1 MRRQKEYLFSL
12 VTNNTLGRRSFK
24 VCHVKKS
31 YRKKYLL
38 WLRDSFKFVHIFGS
52 KKLPSNFNDN
62 SKIFLG
68 FLGEK
73 KSFYTNYYTVIQST
87 KPVGKYI
94 LPIWSCR
101 ACSLHNPNPD
111 GVGQLVRPH
120 FCTTL
125 EGASTASWVSLFY
138 LENIFRGAPRRR
150 QLTGEKN

>member
-1 MRRQKEYLFSL
+1 MW
-12 VTNNTLGRRSFK
+12 
-24 VCHVKKS
+24 HVKNSNTEKILVIIKTALKCTFLVPKN
-31 YRKKYLL
+31 Y
-38 WLRDSFKFVHIFGS
+38 
-52 KKLPSNFNDN
+52 LPSNFNDN
-62 SKIFLG
+62 TSKIFLG
-68 FLGEK
+68 FLEK

-94 LPIWSCR
+94 LPFWSCR

-150 QLTGEKN
+150 QLTGEKKLEFSQHPTFTPPLFEEFYVSN